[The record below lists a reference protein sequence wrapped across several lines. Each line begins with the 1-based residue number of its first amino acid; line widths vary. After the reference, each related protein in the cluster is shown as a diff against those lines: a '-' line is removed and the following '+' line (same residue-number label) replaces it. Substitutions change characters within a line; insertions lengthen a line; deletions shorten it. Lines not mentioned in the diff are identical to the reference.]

1 LTIINRITYSIHL
14 EEGTAEGRHLE
25 DIEEQHLVGT
35 DTDLE
40 RLGIAGGILE
50 LLGEGNLELLGEG
63 NLVLPEGVRLGSLV
77 PLDKQGVVGD
87 RHLGDIVL
95 RGMAELVGRL
105 LALPVGITA
114 CRAILGDKPAV
125 VDKLQ
130 GRLEEDIELVIIMD
144 NQILLR
150 QLERP
155 LYILEARAW
164 DISELVQR
172 LEQLQWELSML
183 HQE

>member
-14 EEGTAEGRHLE
+14 EEGTAEGLHLE
-25 DIEEQHLVGT
+25 DIEEQRLVGT
-35 DTDLE
+35 GTGLE
-40 RLGIAGGILE
+40 RLGIAGGILV
-50 LLGEGNLELLGEG
+50 LLGEGNQ
-63 NLVLPEGVRLGSLV
+63 VLPEGVRLGSLV

>member
-25 DIEEQHLVGT
+25 DIEEQRLVGT

-77 PLDKQGVVGD
+77 RLDKQGVVGD

-95 RGMAELVGRL
+95 RGMAEPEDNL
-105 LALPVGITA
+105 LALPKGIAA
-114 CRAILGDKPAV
+114 CRAGAAIGDKHLGNP
-125 VDKLQ
+125 
-130 GRLEEDIELVIIMD
+130 EEDIEVVIIMD
-144 NQILLR
+144 SHILQH
-150 QLERP
+150 QLELP
-155 LYILEARAW
+155 LYILEVAPW
-164 DISELVQR
+164 DISELQR

-183 HQE
+183 HQQ